1 MCLVAQSC
9 STLCDPLDCGPSGS
23 SVHGDSPGKNTGASR
38 HALLQGILTALN
50 TGSIPTIVTDFFFK
64 FHYPGFHFGGL
75 KKKKSLMN
83 RILSQLEIEGFTLLV
98 SRKWRLGRILFLE
111 LKGHLWPRN
120 VWFHERCSSILSYLI
135 YPRNGEML
143 KSVTSSDLFPPSA
156 LLLLLSRFSHV
167 RLCVTPW

>member
-75 KKKKSLMN
+75 KKKKKSDESHPFTVRN
-83 RILSQLEIEGFTLLV
+83 RRVHTSCQQEVEVGKNSIFGVERPPLTQKCVV
-98 SRKWRLGRILFLE
+98 S
-111 LKGHLWPRN
+111 
-120 VWFHERCSSILSYLI
+120 
-135 YPRNGEML
+135 
-143 KSVTSSDLFPPSA
+143 
-156 LLLLLSRFSHV
+156 
-167 RLCVTPW
+167 

>member
-1 MCLVAQSC
+1 MLSRSVVSNSLWPHGLWPARHFCPWGFSRQEHW
-9 STLCDPLDCGPSGS
+9 SG
-23 SVHGDSPGKNTGASR
+23 
-38 HALLQGILTALN
+38 ALLQGILTALN

-64 FHYPGFHFGGL
+64 LHYPGFHFGGL

-83 RILSQLEIEGFTLLV
+83 RILSQLETEGFTLLV

-120 VWFHERCSSILSYLI
+120 VWFHERRSSVLSLLI

-143 KSVTSSDLFPPSA
+143 KSVTSSDLFPPGA
-156 LLLLLSRFSHV
+156 LRQPYWPQLKNFRFSGV
-167 RLCVTPW
+167 